1 MCRLSSDKKRV
12 PFTCPYTQEEWK
24 IIIIQ
29 NVKNKINNYKK
40 ILTFSGFAFVGDFQH

>member
-1 MCRLSSDKKRV
+1 MCQLSNNKKRV

-29 NVKNKINNYKK
+29 NVKNQIKNYDK
-40 ILTFSGFAFVGDFQH
+40 VD